1 MYYIGI
7 DIGGMSIKGGLVTEN
22 GELVLKQSIVTRPTA
37 NEDVIIDDIHKLI
50 CSLLENK
57 GLHEYQLS
65 GVGIGV
71 PGTVDGENG
80 RVRFTPNINF
90 KNTPLVEKLSARFQY
105 KFPIRISNDANC
117 AALGEAVWG
126 GGGGVSDSI
135 TVTLGT
141 GVGTGFYI
149 SGKLFEGVGGAGTEG
164 GHIVIKTGG
173 EKCGCGRRGCWEAY
187 AAAPALIRQVEAA
200 IAKNPDS
207 VLAEIA
213 KEETGVTGKTVF
225 EAVEKGCP
233 VAAKVLKKYV
243 SYVGDGLVNLVNI
256 FRPKVII
263 MGGGVSMAG
272 DALIKPLQRYVSLH
286 SFASKYSPKTKIV
299 QAKLGNDAGI
309 MGAAT
314 LTMNK

>member
-7 DIGGMSIKGGLVTEN
+7 DIGGMSIKGGLVDEN
-22 GELVLKQSIVTRPTA
+22 GKLLLKQSIITRPTES
-37 NEDVIIDDIHKLI
+37 EDVIIDDIHKLI
-50 CSLLENK
+50 SSLLENG

-71 PGTVDGENG
+71 PGTVDGEKGN
-80 RVRFTPNINF
+80 VRFAPNINF
-90 KNTPLVEKLSARFQY
+90 KGTPLVAKLSARFQY

-126 GGGGVSDSI
+126 GGNGVSDSI

-141 GVGTGFYI
+141 GVGTGFYVG
-149 SGKLFEGVGGAGTEG
+149 GKLFEGVGGAGTEG
-164 GHIVIKTGG
+164 GHTVIKCGG

-187 AAAPALIRQVEAA
+187 ASASALIRQVEAA

-207 VLAEIA
+207 VLAKTA
-213 KEETGVTGKTVF
+213 AEEGDVSGKTVF
-225 EAVEKGCP
+225 DAVKKDCP
-233 VAAKVLKKYV
+233 VAKRVLKKYV
-243 SYVGDGLVNLVNI
+243 SYVGDGLVNLVNV

-272 DALIKPLQRYVSLH
+272 DPLLKPLQRYVTQH
-286 SFASKYSPKTKIV
+286 SFATKYSPKTKIT
-299 QAKLGNDAGI
+299 AATLGNDAGI
-309 MGAAT
+309 LGAAT